1 MTKSTTPT
9 ADAHL
14 EDCPLPISVQNRNIC
29 CFATFW
35 SVYYLA
41 APVSYIGLTH
51 ANLLKAFGNSDT
63 ISNLPSAV
71 YLWLTALPV
80 LAAWIFP
87 HARHLK
93 PLALVSVGLMVS
105 ITAAVAIT
113 LSSEVAN
120 AIALTFHSLSI
131 SFSFLKGFRLAFGEQ
146 VNITYGTLI
155 VILHGAVFGA
165 ANGILLTAMW
175 DFLRRGVST
184 SRRGKALGLTF
195 GVGPLLACV
204 GALMQDLMFDGKLFG
219 GWSFGLKFPNNYMT
233 LFAVVSPLLL
243 IAGGAVA
250 MFRIPIDAASEKGS
264 GTPLSEIAAGLRQ
277 FVRNRNV
284 LLAVV
289 IYVIVYSGGNA
300 IFQNVS
306 LHAQSVLGSES
317 NTLGLQSFLRFGFKA
332 VAGAMLG
339 WLLATASPRATLLA
353 TTSILLIGMTW
364 ALSSTGW
371 WFMLTFGLL
380 GAGELFGAYFPNYVT
395 TASRKSFVRIN
406 MAYLNVLTAFTGFSS
421 LIFGAIADAY
431 GRIASFY
438 ASAGM
443 LLFAMVLICLLLP
456 GNPTPQEDVT
466 EPSTPA

>member
-1 MTKSTTPT
+1 MTEPT
-9 ADAHL
+9 DSPPPVD
-14 EDCPLPISVQNRNIC
+14 DCPLPVALQNRNIW

-63 ISNLPSAV
+63 ISNMPSAM

-80 LAAWIFP
+80 IAAWLFP
-87 HARHLK
+87 HPRYLK
-93 PLALVSVGLMVS
+93 PLALGAVGLMVS
-105 ITAAVAIT
+105 MTAAVAVT
-113 LSSEVAN
+113 LGSASATVATVVV
-120 AIALTFHSLSI
+120 IA
-131 SFSFLKGFRLAFGEQ
+131 
-146 VNITYGTLI
+146 
-155 VILHGAVFGA
+155 HGAVFGA
-165 ANGILLTAMW
+165 ANGVLLTAMW

-195 GVGPLLACV
+195 GIGPLLACV
-204 GALMQDLMFDGKLFG
+204 GALLQDALFGGKLLG
-219 GWSFGLKFPNNYMT
+219 GWSFGLTFPNNYLAM
-233 LFAVVSPLLL
+233 FAAVSPLLL
-243 IAGGAVA
+243 VAGIAVA
-250 MFRIPIDAASEKGS
+250 MFRIPFDDDWQKDA
-264 GTPLSEIAAGLRQ
+264 GTPWAEIVAGVRQ

-284 LLAVV
+284 LRAVV

-306 LHAQSVLGSES
+306 LHATDILGKDSD
-317 NTLGLQSFLRFGFKA
+317 TLGMQSFLRFGFKA
-332 VAGAMLG
+332 VAGVLLG
-339 WLLATASPRATLLA
+339 LLLAKASPRATLLA

-395 TASRKSFVRIN
+395 TASQKPFVRIN
-406 MAYLNVLTAFTGFSS
+406 MAYLSFLTAITGFSS
-421 LIFGAIADAY
+421 VLFGAISDRY

-438 ASAGM
+438 TAAGI
-443 LLFAMVLICLLLP
+443 LVIALILICLLLP
-456 GNPTPQEDVT
+456 PNPTPKEDVT
-466 EPSTPA
+466 DSQTPA